1 MAASSASLVVKW
13 VTPPHGPV
21 LGGNWVTVKGQGMTG
36 VNAVYFGSV
45 AAVHFHDLSSS
56 ELKALAPA
64 HSPGTVDIVVVTPRG
79 RSVVSPADRYSFL
92 R

>member
-1 MAASSASLVVKW
+1 MAALPSLVVKR
-13 VTPPHGPV
+13 VTPSHGPV
-21 LGGNWVTVKGQGMTG
+21 PGGDWVTVNGEGMTG

-45 AAVHFHDLSSS
+45 AAVHFHDVSSS

-79 RSVVSPADRYSFL
+79 RSAMSPADRYSFL
-92 R
+92 P